1 MSVRPRM
8 SPNDLRK
15 EANAAEFLARLV
27 SDAPGRAW
35 LTAKAEVL
43 RREAQRLET
52 RGATDETRRSA

>member
-1 MSVRPRM
+1 M